1 MTLFVEN
8 TREPDGYSSFER
20 TLVFGP
26 AIILHRRLQPS
37 NPPATS
43 VSASLRFPLFSFSL
57 PTLNS
62 LERTILPRCVWKF
75 SHRYREAKLGERIV
89 LGPHKGVLPYFTETI
104 GLIVVIGVLEYVG
117 KALSLVGHVQRSWYQ
132 SIWPESVQAATP
144 VGNDWTQCHQTPS
157 YSDGRRRWRRY
168 AGERKRSAG
177 RTCRILLCGE
187 GGTGKEALA
196 RWIHANSEYSSGE
209 FVKVSCAAIP
219 GTLLES
225 ELFGYEQGAF
235 TGANVSKPG
244 RVELAHRGTLFL
256 DEIADLDLDLQSKL
270 LQFLQDGTFSRIGD
284 QSERRI
290 DARLVC
296 ATNRDLDRETDA
308 GRFRQDLLYRIHGF
322 RLNLPT
328 LHERREDIPALAEY
342 FRAHFEKQFG
352 TKADMFPL
360 EMLKYL
366 KNLNWPGNLRELSNG
381 VARYVL
387 IGPEAAIYQ
396 EHAPK
401 KNRAMRR
408 AEDNGTPV
416 PLKRLAKDA
425 IREMERNVILEVL
438 HANQWNRRKTAQKL
452 KISYRALIYKIH
464 DAGLMT

>member
-1 MTLFVEN
+1 MH
-8 TREPDGYSSFER
+8 GAC
-20 TLVFGP
+20 VFFGWP
-26 AIILHRRLQPS
+26 C
-37 NPPATS
+37 AT
-43 VSASLRFPLFSFSL
+43 VLA
-57 PTLNS
+57 
-62 LERTILPRCVWKF
+62 PR
-75 SHRYREAKLGERIV
+75 
-89 LGPHKGVLPYFTETI
+89 
-104 GLIVVIGVLEYVG
+104 
-117 KALSLVGHVQRSWYQ
+117 QM
-132 SIWPESVQAATP
+132 
-144 VGNDWTQCHQTPS
+144 
-157 YSDGRRRWRRY
+157 
-168 AGERKRSAG
+168 AGESPIRNVSWERLDSAPPDPVLFGRSAAMADVRRKAEKIC
-177 RTCRILLCGE
+177 RTNVPVLLCGE

-196 RWIHANSEYSSGE
+196 RWIHANSEYASGE

-235 TGANVSKPG
+235 TGANLSKPG

-256 DEIADLDLDLQSKL
+256 DEIAELDPNLQSKL

-308 GRFRQDLLYRIHGF
+308 GRFRQDLFYRIHGF
-322 RLNLPT
+322 RLKVPT

-342 FRAHFEKQFG
+342 FRAHFERQFG
-352 TKADMFPL
+352 TKAEMFPP
-360 EMLKYL
+360 EMLEYL

-387 IGPEAAIYQ
+387 IGAEAAFHQ
-396 EHAPK
+396 EHVPK
-401 KNRAMRR
+401 KNRAMRK

-416 PLKRLAKDA
+416 TLKRLAKDA
-425 IREMERNVILEVL
+425 IREMERNVILEAL
-438 HANQWNRRKTAQKL
+438 RANQWNRRKTAQAL

-464 DAGLMT
+464 DAGLMTRRAAQRGERVTKLPDGAIGGWAID